1 MSDDGGRFSRWSQR
15 KAAARRGG
23 ALPAEPD
30 EAPVPVPTAVNE
42 PPAARERQDAAPA
55 LPDIANEPEA
65 APAEDEVVSE
75 LPPVEELNFQ
85 SDFTV
90 FMRKNVPE
98 ALRRAALRKLWGS
111 DPVLANLD
119 GLNDYCE
126 DFNVT
131 DTPITLAQTS
141 YRVGKGYFDEA
152 EEKLSKLG
160 DARTAQPDESSKA
173 RRGESSKRSAE
184 LPVVADSGDAPDQAP
199 RENVAAVEENPAAT
213 RQVAAAS
220 PESGTAKSDDDK
232 PD

>member
-1 MSDDGGRFSRWSQR
+1 MSDDGGRFARWSQR

-30 EAPVPVPTAVNE
+30 EAPVPVPTAE
-42 PPAARERQDAAPA
+42 MSRRPR
-55 LPDIANEPEA
+55 ANGKTPRLRCPIPRMSPRRRRPKTKLSRNCRPSRNLTSNPISPCSCA
-65 APAEDEVVSE
+65 
-75 LPPVEELNFQ
+75 
-85 SDFTV
+85 
-90 FMRKNVPE
+90 KNVPE
-98 ALRRAALRKLWGS
+98 ALKRAALRKLWGS

-119 GLNDYCE
+119 GLNDYGE
-126 DFNVT
+126 DFNVI

-160 DARTAQPDESSKA
+160 DARTAQPDKSSNA

-184 LPVVADSGDAPDQAP
+184 SPVAADSGDAPDQAP
-199 RENVAAVEENPAAT
+199 RENVAAVEEEPAAT
-213 RQVAAAS
+213 RQVAAAG